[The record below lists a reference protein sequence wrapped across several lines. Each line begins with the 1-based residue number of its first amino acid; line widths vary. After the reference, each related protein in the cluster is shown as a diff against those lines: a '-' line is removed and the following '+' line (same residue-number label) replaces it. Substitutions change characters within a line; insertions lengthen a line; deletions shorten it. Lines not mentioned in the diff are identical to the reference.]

1 VRFTIPMRF
10 ITCSVVVD
18 AVPRGSAAVDTGEKG

>member
-1 VRFTIPMRF
+1 MRF

-18 AVPRGSAAVDTGEKG
+18 AVPRGTAAVGTGEKG